1 MIDLAYAMGAGGAAG
16 GEAGGGI
23 MGFLPL
29 IAIIVVFYFLLIR
42 PQQKKA
48 KDHQQLLGTLR
59 EGDKIVTSGGIYG
72 TIVKVEEN
80 TFIVEIADRVRI
92 KILKSHVGN
101 VVSQANAGSAPPPPK
116 E

>member
-1 MIDLAYAMGAGGAAG
+1 MIDLAYAMGAGGAG
-16 GEAGGGI
+16 GEGGGGGL

-29 IAIIVVFYFLLIR
+29 VAIIVVFYFLLIR
-42 PQQKKA
+42 PQQKKS
-48 KDHQQLLGTLR
+48 KEHQQLLGTLR

-80 TFIVEIADRVRI
+80 TFILEIADRVRI
-92 KILKSHVGN
+92 KILKGHVGN
-101 VVSQANAGSAPPPPK
+101 VVSQVNPNTAPTPPK